1 MILLFIFILIFFLSL
16 NVLNHNLTSSLIRR
30 LTAISFIC
38 AGVLIFNTFYI
49 QSIGSGTGMY
59 SGLFG
64 VSVLSNGMSLFILII
79 SSILLLIWPNISNI
93 LMSSKTNLSNTNKT
107 ELLEIK
113 ESYNLISNKNKSKQ
127 YCLIVLFNIL
137 GALFLVSSSD
147 LISMYLSIELQSFGL
162 YILATLYK
170 EKLSSTS
177 AGLKYFLLGAL
188 SSSVIL
194 LGSGLVYTYTG
205 LTNLELI
212 YTFLSVYSNS
222 NLIDMNGISIGI
234 FLIFSGFLFKIA
246 AAPFHNWSIDVYDDS
261 PTLVTAWLTVMPKLS
276 ILILL
281 LQLLIGVDV
290 YMNIVIQKIIDFLPF
305 NILSNLL
312 LLSSLLSLIIGAVV
326 GLSQIK
332 IKRLLAYSTINHV
345 GFLLLSLSVFTSSS
359 SNFSQSVES
368 FIFYII
374 QYTLTNLNIFLIV
387 LSLSYII
394 NLRTQLNSSSNSS
407 NYSKGEEL
415 NQEKKI
421 TAFINISDMEYINSF
436 KGLFLK
442 NPVLSLSLSICL
454 FSFAG
459 VPPLIGFFAKQQ
471 VLYSSNTAGYFF
483 LSLIAI
489 LVSVIS
495 AFYYLKIIKIVFSMP
510 RDSHLNNEKNKLI
523 LLNSSLSLDY
533 ATIKESNNR
542 KLNITNDTD
551 LIRQDQNTIISNTH
565 SFLISILTV
574 FIIIF
579 IFNPELLLN
588 SIAVINCFTLN
599 L

>member
-1 MILLFIFILIFFLSL
+1 MILLFILILIFLLSL
-16 NVLNHNLTSSLIRR
+16 NVINQNLTSSLIRR
-30 LTAISFIC
+30 ITAITFIC
-38 AGVLIFNTFYI
+38 AGVLIINTFYI

-59 SGLFG
+59 SGLFE
-64 VSVLSNGMSLFILII
+64 VNVLSNGISLFILII
-79 SSILLLIWPNISNI
+79 SSLLLLIWPNISQVRQQAMHGITNI
-93 LMSSKTNLSNTNKT
+93 SNSIETD
-107 ELLEIK
+107 LLEIK

-177 AGLKYFLLGAL
+177 AGLKYFLLGGL
-188 SSSVIL
+188 SSCFIL

-212 YTFLSVYSNS
+212 YTFLSVYSNG
-222 NLIDMNGISIGI
+222 NLMDMNGISIGI

-261 PTLVTAWLTVMPKLS
+261 PTLVTVWLTVMPKIS
-276 ILILL
+276 ILVLL

-290 YMNIVIQKIIDFLPF
+290 YLNLIKIINFIPF

-387 LSLSYII
+387 LSLSYIV
-394 NLRTQLNSSSNSS
+394 NLKYKFSPASAVASL
-407 NYSKGEEL
+407 EL
-415 NQEKKI
+415 NEGKDKKI
-421 TAFINISDMEYINSF
+421 TAFINVSDMEYINSF

-459 VPPLIGFFAKQQ
+459 VPPLVGFFAKQQ
-471 VLYSSNTAGYFF
+471 VLYSSNSAGYFF

-510 RDSHLNNEKNKLI
+510 RLRNLEASDKLQSINTDGKSNVYYPLLVDYLEVKN
-523 LLNSSLSLDY
+523 
-533 ATIKESNNR
+533 R
-542 KLNITNDTD
+542 
-551 LIRQDQNTIISNTH
+551 NTILSNIH
-565 SFLISILTV
+565 SFLIGILTI

-588 SIAVINCFTLN
+588 SIAIISSLILN
-599 L
+599 T